1 MRQIDRFPFVFALVL
16 YLLAWFLGL
25 PVRARSAPLR
35 EVECALVLPGS
46 RYETIGYAEGIK
58 TRTTFLEN
66 LPNLIK

>member
-46 RYETIGYAEGIK
+46 RYETI
-58 TRTTFLEN
+58 
-66 LPNLIK
+66 